1 MPPRTRCLI
10 AQPRKVIIGM
20 RFDVVAA
27 NGYPGDVGMCIGNC
41 SQFTFHRLDV
51 RAVVACEDDNARS
64 ALGEGSD
71 RRAFAI
77 KIREGDI
84 GRVRSSVRSTQQP
97 RVRLRIIRVHSGW
110 RTGDLSLPHGTHCGR
125 GTAGRGSFDRV
136 SVHVTCQVPLS
147 AVSTFTV
154 VEFSQ
159 APSGPTRRYVRALAG
174 IARAER
180 TA

>member
-1 MPPRTRCLI
+1 MSTIHRLRLSRARIIHGASVGEIPRGIEDETVRRADSAEGARHILASIHKVIEVSPRTRCLI
-10 AQPRKVIIGM
+10 AQSRKVIIGM

-27 NGYPGDVGMCIGNC
+27 NGHPGDVGMCIGNC

-84 GRVRSSVRSTQQP
+84 GKDAKFG
-97 RVRLRIIRVHSGW
+97 RVRLNS
-110 RTGDLSLPHGTHCGR
+110 HG
-125 GTAGRGSFDRV
+125 
-136 SVHVTCQVPLS
+136 S
-147 AVSTFTV
+147 A
-154 VEFSQ
+154 
-159 APSGPTRRYVRALAG
+159 
-174 IARAER
+174 
-180 TA
+180 